1 MSAKPAYF
9 EPIRERSAKRWEQ
22 LDSDPELAAPWHQ
35 LFKQVQSPR
44 HILSELLQNAD
55 DAHATEASVDI
66 LDGYF
71 LFSHNGEDF
80 TEEHFASLCRFGYSN
95 KRALHTIG
103 FRGIGFKSTFS
114 LGERVELYT
123 PTLSIGFDQK
133 RFTEPFWMNGSGVKR
148 DRTTV
153 RVAISDE
160 HRETEVRKNLEEWL
174 KSPVSLLFFR
184 NIRRISINGKE
195 VHWGS
200 FGAGPVNGTEW
211 LALHEKPDKQ
221 FLLARSAPESF
232 PEDALREIRQERMLG
247 ADQDMALPPCQVE
260 IVVGVEGRLFVVL
273 PTGVKTDL
281 PFACNA
287 PFIQDPAR
295 LKIKDPETSP
305 TNRWLLERAGRLA
318 AEVML
323 DWLGNPK
330 LHAEERASAYDM
342 MPDVDRSSNALDG
355 VCGAIVEKSFEDAIQ
370 ERDLLLTDGGHLADK
385 DHAVVLPK
393 EIFEVWPQ
401 EQATAL
407 FDEQGREPLSK
418 HITAKNISKLKN
430 WDAVDE
436 IDNQDVLD
444 VLQRKHF
451 PKPSTWRQLLSLWAY
466 LDTLLQSYEYDCSED
481 ELRIVPVQ
489 SKEVLL
495 AASEVVRLGEK
506 RIVPSDEDWAFL
518 GDRLSVLNQN
528 WMRFLTEQ
536 RRNADSEKNKELH
549 KLIERAHSVLEAI
562 GLDDASDTGK
572 VIDQVAEAFFA
583 ARPVQLGD
591 AVRLAHIAAKLGA
604 QIGDHFKFVC
614 QDKRLRP
621 INKTVIYDAD
631 GAIELLLP
639 DDWAEQHL
647 LHAEYSKQ
655 FRSCSKEEWDAWVG
669 SGRAGLRNFVPL
681 ERDHSRHWNE
691 MSLQRALQAR
701 GYKGTYNSRYS
712 NPTFVINDWDF
723 DADFWEHWEELEAEL
738 PAVWSRVVEL
748 VLAAPS
754 QWTNFLSATVS
765 EFASN
770 GHERRIIR
778 DGLAP
783 KWLAE
788 LAEKPCLPDINGVL
802 RKPSDLLMRT
812 PDTEAL
818 MDVEPFVH
826 GLLDSEAT
834 KPLLRL
840 LGVSDKPTGP
850 DKILQRLK
858 GLAQAQTPPA
868 HEVDKWYRRLDQLV
882 DSCSTEA
889 FQKIRETFETH
900 RLIFTEGGTWENAYG
915 TFLSGGEEDIPDV
928 PLIRA
933 AVRELTLWRKIG
945 VGERPTAELALE
957 WLRTLPSEKPLQ
969 PDEMRRVKTLV
980 SRYPARVWDDCG
992 HWLNLAGEWVP
1003 TGSFAYALSMQTLTR
1018 WSHLHQWVRQKT
1030 ADFQMLSAE
1039 LNETEPFNTLPP
1051 LAGQIEERFD
1061 QHGKPSGQREQ
1072 RAWLKELGLLLRRIN
1087 LDDEQE
1093 AIRIRELAVE
1103 LSLTLWL
1110 TSPRIEII
1118 PYIDGKPAGTSR
1130 QADALW
1136 LGDTLYAEDK
1146 PLAKLAK
1153 AVAQELGKAFRKQ
1166 DIGDA
1171 IKLCF
1176 DRDPAF
1182 VRSYMEENFE
1192 LLTEEEF
1199 GDQAA
1204 QSDDVLPDV
1213 AIDSD
1218 AEHHSPS
1225 KPDDEDNEAATSADE
1240 SHDDIEASD
1249 TSEAL
1254 IEEEPTDEDKEE
1266 QQPSEHGEDADAEE
1280 DIIYRPVKPRPTKPQ
1295 LMERFALTNGFK
1307 KDEDGHFFA
1316 DDGRTIAKAHGSLFP
1331 WELRNVTG
1339 DVTKRYLPK
1348 EHCLE
1353 RDPLQLGA
1361 DIWGVLERE
1370 PDSYALILA
1379 DLDDKPVEASGKM
1392 LNELRERGVLALH
1405 PSTYRLVIE
1414 HEKQL

>member
-1 MSAKPAYF
+1 MSAVPAYF

-55 DAHATEASVDI
+55 DAHATEASVEI
-66 LDGYF
+66 MDGYF
-71 LFSHNGEDF
+71 VFSHNGDDF

-114 LGERVELYT
+114 LGDRVELYT

-133 RFTEPFWMNGSGVKR
+133 RFTEPFWINVSGVQR
-148 DRTTV
+148 DWTTV

-160 HRETEVRKNLEEWL
+160 HREIEVRKNLEEWL

-184 NIRRISINGKE
+184 KIRRITIGGKE

-200 FGAGPVNGTEW
+200 FGTGPVNRTEW
-211 LALHEKPDKQ
+211 LALHEDPDKQ
-221 FLLARSAPESF
+221 FLLARSAPEYF

-247 ADQDMALPPCQVE
+247 VDQDMTLPPCQVE

-273 PTGVKTDL
+273 PTGVKTEL

-305 TNRWLLERAGRLA
+305 TNRWLLERVGRLA

-323 DWLGNPK
+323 DWLGNSK
-330 LHAEERASAYDM
+330 LHPEERASAYNM
-342 MPDVDRSSNALDG
+342 MPDIDRSGNALDG
-355 VCGAIVEKSFEDAIQ
+355 ICGAIVEKSFEDAIQ
-370 ERDLLLTDGGHLADK
+370 ESDLLLTDRGHLADR
-385 DHAVVLPK
+385 DHAVVLPR
-393 EIFEVWPQ
+393 EIFEVWPK

-407 FDEQGREPLSK
+407 FDERGREPLSK
-418 HITAKNISKLKN
+418 HITARNIAKLKN
-430 WDAVDE
+430 WITVDE

-451 PKPSTWRQLLSLWAY
+451 PKPSSWRQLLNLWAY
-466 LDTLLQSYEYDCSED
+466 LDRLIQSYEYDCSEN

-489 SKEVLL
+489 SKDILL
-495 AASEVVRLGEK
+495 APSEVVRLGEK
-506 RIVPSDEDWAFL
+506 RIVPSDEDWVFL
-518 GDRLSVLNQN
+518 GNHLSVLNQN
-528 WMRFLTEQ
+528 WMRFLAEQ
-536 RRNADSEKNKELH
+536 RRVAENEKDKELH
-549 KLIERAHSVLEAI
+549 KLIERAQSLLEAI

-572 VIDQVAEAFFA
+572 VIDQVAETFFA
-583 ARPVQLGD
+583 TRPVQLGD
-591 AVRLAHIAAKLGA
+591 AVRLAHVAAKLGA
-604 QIGDHFKFVC
+604 QIGEQFKFVC
-614 QDKRLRP
+614 QDKRLRS
-621 INKTVIYDAD
+621 ISKTVIYDDD
-631 GAIELLLP
+631 GALELLLP

-655 FRSCSKEEWDAWVG
+655 FRSCSKEEWNSWVG
-669 SGRAGLRNFVPL
+669 SGRAGLKTLVPL
-681 ERDHSRHWNE
+681 ERDQSRIWNE
-691 MSLQRALQAR
+691 MSLQRTLKAR
-701 GYKGTYNSRYS
+701 GYTGKYNTRYS
-712 NPTFVINDWDF
+712 NPSFMMSDWDF
-723 DADFWEHWEELEAEL
+723 NTEFWEHWEELEEEL
-738 PAVWSRVVEL
+738 PAVWSRVVDF

-754 QWTNFLSATVS
+754 QWTIFLSATVS
-765 EFASN
+765 EIASN
-770 GHERRIIR
+770 GHERRFIR

-788 LAEKPCLPDINGVL
+788 LREKPCLPDTNGVY
-802 RKPSDLLMRT
+802 RKPTDLLMRT
-812 PDTEAL
+812 PDTQAL
-818 MDVEPFVH
+818 MDVEAFVH
-826 GLLDSEAT
+826 GRLDSEAT
-834 KPLLRL
+834 KPMLKL

-850 DKILQRLK
+850 DKILHRLE

-868 HEVDKWYRRLDQLV
+868 HEVEKWYRRLDQLI

-889 FQKIRETFETH
+889 FQKIREAFEND
-900 RLIFTEGGTWENAYG
+900 RLILTEGGSWENTFG
-915 TFLSGGEEDIPDV
+915 TFLSGGEDDIPDV
-928 PLIRA
+928 PLLRS
-933 AVRELTLWRKIG
+933 AVRELTIWRKIG

-957 WLRTLPSEKPLQ
+957 WLRTLPSGKPLQ
-969 PDEMRRVKTLV
+969 PDETRRVKTLL
-980 SRYPARVWDDCG
+980 SRYPARAWDDCG

-1003 TGSFAYALSMQTLTR
+1003 TDSFAYALSMQTLTR

-1039 LNETEPFNTLPP
+1039 LNETEPFNSLSP
-1051 LAGQIEERFD
+1051 LTAQIEERFD
-1061 QHGKPSGQREQ
+1061 QHGKPNGQREQ
-1072 RAWLKELGLLLRRIN
+1072 RAWLKELGLQLRRIK

-1093 AIRIRELAVE
+1093 ANRIRELAME
-1103 LSLTLWL
+1103 LSRTLWL

-1118 PYIDGKPAGTSR
+1118 PYIGGKPAGTAR
-1130 QADALW
+1130 QTDALW
-1136 LGDTLYAEDK
+1136 LGHTLYAENK

-1182 VRSYMEENFE
+1182 VRSFMEENFE
-1192 LLTEEEF
+1192 LLKEEEL
-1199 GDQAA
+1199 GDQDIPTDDDL
-1204 QSDDVLPDV
+1204 SDLP
-1213 AIDSD
+1213 IDSD
-1218 AEHHSPS
+1218 PKDQSPTH
-1225 KPDDEDNEAATSADE
+1225 PNDENEKEVISLSESSDE
-1240 SHDDIEASD
+1240 ND
-1249 TSEAL
+1249 TSGAL
-1254 IEEEPTDEDKEE
+1254 IEDEPAEKEREE
-1266 QQPSEHGEDADAEE
+1266 QEAPKGEEDADNDE
-1280 DIIYRPVKPRPTKPQ
+1280 DIIYRPVKPRQTKPQ
-1295 LMERFALTNGFK
+1295 LIERFAVANGFK

-1316 DDGRTIAKAHGSLFP
+1316 HDGRTIAKAHGSLFP
-1331 WELRNVTG
+1331 WELRTVTG

-1353 RDPLQLGA
+1353 REPLQLGA
-1361 DIWGVLERE
+1361 DTWGVLERE

-1379 DLDDKPVEASGKM
+1379 DPDDQPIEVSGKI
-1392 LNELRERGVLALH
+1392 LIELRDRGVLALH

>member
-55 DAHATEASVDI
+55 DAHATEASVEI
-66 LDGYF
+66 LDGCF

-133 RFTEPFWMNGSGVKR
+133 RFTEPFWMNGSGFQR

-160 HRETEVRKNLEEWL
+160 HRETEVKKNLEEWL

-184 NIRRISINGKE
+184 NIRRITINGKE

-200 FGAGPVNGTEW
+200 FGAGPVDGTEW
-211 LALHEKPDKQ
+211 LALHEKPDKK
-221 FLLARSAPESF
+221 FLLARSTPENF
-232 PEDALREIRQERMLG
+232 PEDALREIRQERLLG
-247 ADQDMALPPCQVE
+247 ADQDMAMPPCQVE

-318 AEVML
+318 ADVML
-323 DWLGNPK
+323 DWLGNTK
-330 LHAEERASAYDM
+330 LHPEERASAYDM

-370 ERDLLLTDGGHLADK
+370 DKDLLLTDNGHLSDK
-385 DHAVVLPK
+385 NQTVVLPK

-418 HITAKNISKLKN
+418 HITTRNITKLKN

-436 IDNQDVLD
+436 IDNQEVLD
-444 VLQRKHF
+444 VLQKQHF
-451 PKPSTWRQLLSLWAY
+451 PKPSSWRQLLKLWAY
-466 LDTLLQSYEYDCSED
+466 LDKLIQSYDYACSED

-489 SKEVLL
+489 SKDILL

-518 GDRLSVLNQN
+518 GNHLSVFNQN
-528 WMRFLTEQ
+528 WMRFLAEQ
-536 RRNADSEKNKELH
+536 RRIAENEKNKELH
-549 KLIERAHSVLEAI
+549 QLTERAQSLLEAI

-583 ARPVQLGD
+583 TRPVQLGD
-591 AVRLAHIAAKLGA
+591 AVRLAHVAAKLGA
-604 QIGDHFKFVC
+604 QIGEHFKFVC

-621 INKTVIYDAD
+621 ISKTVVYNEDD
-631 GAIELLLP
+631 GLELLLP
-639 DDWAEQHL
+639 DEWAEQHL
-647 LHAEYSKQ
+647 LHADYSKQ

-669 SGRAGLRNFVPL
+669 SGRAGLKNFVPL
-681 ERDHSRHWNE
+681 ERNQSRIWNE
-691 MSLQRALQAR
+691 MSLQRTLKAR
-701 GYKGTYNSRYS
+701 GYTSLYKTRYS
-712 NPTFVINDWDF
+712 NPSFMMSDWDF
-723 DADFWEHWEELEAEL
+723 GSEFWGHWDELEDEL
-738 PAVWSRVVEL
+738 PAVWSRVVDF

-765 EFASN
+765 EIASN
-770 GHERRIIR
+770 GHERRFIR

-788 LAEKPCLPDINGVL
+788 LREKPCLPDTNGTY
-802 RKPSDLLMRT
+802 RKPTELLMRT

-818 MDVEPFVH
+818 MDVEAFVH
-826 GLLDSEAT
+826 GRLDSEAT
-834 KPLLRL
+834 RPLLKL

-850 DKILQRLK
+850 EKILQRLK

-868 HEVDKWYRRLDQLV
+868 HEVEKWYRRLDQLI
-882 DSCSTEA
+882 DSCSTA
-889 FQKIRETFETH
+889 GFQSTRETFESD
-900 RLIFTEGGTWENAYG
+900 RLILTEGGSWENTFG
-915 TFLSGGEEDIPDV
+915 VFLSGVEEGIPDIPLV
-928 PLIRA
+928 RV
-933 AVRELTLWRKIG
+933 AVRDLTLWRKIG
-945 VGERPTAELALE
+945 VGERPTAELAVE
-957 WLRTLPSEKPLQ
+957 WLRTLPAGTPLKP
-969 PDEMRRVKTLV
+969 DVVRRVKTLV
-980 SRYPARVWDDCG
+980 SRYPKRIWDDCG

-1003 TGSFAYALSMQTLTR
+1003 TNSFAYALSMQTLTR

-1030 ADFQMLSAE
+1030 ADLQMLSAE
-1039 LNETEPFNTLPP
+1039 LNETEPFNSLPP
-1051 LAGQIEERFD
+1051 LAAQIEERFD
-1061 QHGKPSGQREQ
+1061 QHGQPSGQRAQ
-1072 RAWLKELGLLLRRIN
+1072 LAWLKELGLQLRRIK
-1087 LDDEQE
+1087 LDNEQE
-1093 AIRIRELAVE
+1093 ALRIRELAIA
-1103 LSLTLWL
+1103 LSRTLWL
-1110 TSPRIEII
+1110 TSRRIEII
-1118 PYIDGKPAGTSR
+1118 PYIDGKPAGTAR
-1130 QADALW
+1130 QANALW
-1136 LGDTLYAEDK
+1136 LGDTLYAEEK

-1153 AVAQELGKAFRKQ
+1153 AVAQELGKAFQRQ

-1176 DRDPAF
+1176 DRNPAF
-1182 VRSYMEENFE
+1182 VRSFMEENFE
-1192 LLTEEEF
+1192 LLTDEEL
-1199 GDQAA
+1199 GDHAMQTGNDISDRPTESDAEDHA
-1204 QSDDVLPDV
+1204 SSGWDNDSTETDASSDVKSDDV
-1213 AIDSD
+1213 D
-1218 AEHHSPS
+1218 ASQ
-1225 KPDDEDNEAATSADE
+1225 
-1240 SHDDIEASD
+1240 
-1249 TSEAL
+1249 TSEAVVEDEAA
-1254 IEEEPTDEDKEE
+1254 EEDE
-1266 QQPSEHGEDADAEE
+1266 QQGTQGEADADSEE
-1280 DIIYRPVKPRPTKPQ
+1280 DIIYRPVKPRHAKPQ
-1295 LMERFALTNGFK
+1295 LIERFAIANGFK

-1331 WELRNVTG
+1331 WELRSVTG
-1339 DVTKRYLPK
+1339 DVTKRFLPK

-1379 DLDDKPVEASGKM
+1379 DPDDKPVEASGKM
-1392 LNELRERGVLALH
+1392 LNELRDRGVLALH

-1414 HEKQL
+1414 HEK